1 MAFDPAFHERV
12 NAPAPGWYRWPSQP
26 LTLWKSHAVY
36 LWWDGGKWADQVY
49 TRSDTFPLA
58 RHRSVI
64 STEAIAVGAL
74 GGVFAGTVLLLDLF
88 LVANLW
94 LGGAV
99 SWSAPDVIWVLLSIA
114 GYLVG
119 GFALYNGIRARKHL
133 RSLPPANPGP

>member
-1 MAFDPAFHERV
+1 MAFDPAVHERV

-36 LWWDGGKWADQVY
+36 LWWDGGEWADQVY

-74 GGVFAGTVLLLDLF
+74 GGVFAGTVLRLDLF
-88 LVANLW
+88 LVATLW
-94 LGGAV
+94 LGGAEGGGASGV
-99 SWSAPDVIWVLLSIA
+99 VGGFVLIA
-114 GYLVG
+114 GGGDG
-119 GFALYNGIRARKHL
+119 GFALWGMSR
-133 RSLPPANPGP
+133 